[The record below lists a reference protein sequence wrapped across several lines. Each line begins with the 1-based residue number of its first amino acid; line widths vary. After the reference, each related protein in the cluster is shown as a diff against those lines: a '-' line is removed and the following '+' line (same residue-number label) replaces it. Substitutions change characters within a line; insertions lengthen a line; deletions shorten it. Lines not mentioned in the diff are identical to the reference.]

1 MIKWGKRIILILLLG
16 GIFCFLLLI
25 FLNVYMISFSSP
37 FILSV
42 QDCGQQKADYI
53 LVLGAFV
60 KPDGTPSDMLEDRIL
75 QGVALY
81 EAGAS
86 DTVLMSGDSEN
97 ADYDE
102 TGKMKEVA
110 VSEGVPEAAII
121 RDPVGLSTYDSIVR
135 AKEQMHGKKV
145 IIVTQEYHLYRAVYI
160 ARKMGLEAY
169 GCSAD
174 LRTYTGQTMQ
184 YCREIVARGK
194 DALFVFFRPAPKY
207 GTEIL
212 FQ

>member
-1 MIKWGKRIILILLLG
+1 MIKWGKRIILILLFG
-16 GIFCFLLLI
+16 GIFCFFVLLI
-25 FLNVYMISFSSP
+25 LNIYMISFSSP

-42 QDCGQQKADYI
+42 QDSSQQKADYI

-110 VSEGVPEAAII
+110 VSEGMPEAAII
-121 RDPVGLSTYDSIVR
+121 RDPAGLSTYDSIVR
-135 AKEQMHGKKV
+135 AKEQLTGKSV

-184 YCREIVARGK
+184 YCREFVARGK